1 MKPAAVSRLLLS
13 AVLAASLSACAGQ
26 PSPAAVQVSGTVIFP
41 PAAGVAVFTAR
52 VAGQDR
58 DVAQASVTAA
68 GKYHLTLPAD
78 LTLTAQSTPDL
89 LGDSVRSAFQ
99 NVTCQGPLVMEPP
112 SGRTVTIRGGRFL
125 IGGSVTATLTPALQA
140 IGLQV
145 PLSPQDASIR
155 ARQLVLSDR
164 ALTLTAAQTCTFQQ
178 GDRTLPGTLEVNET
192 LRPGWN
198 VLETTVQVRGS
209 SVSVSLDA
217 ADPLT
222 PVDWLYL
229 PRTN

>member
-1 MKPAAVSRLLLS
+1 MSATLAAFLS
-13 AVLAASLSACAGQ
+13 ACLSACAGQ
-26 PSPAAVQVSGTVIFP
+26 PTPAAAQVSGTVIFP

-52 VAGQDR
+52 VNGQDR
-58 DVAQASVTAA
+58 EVAQASVTA
-68 GKYHLTLPAD
+68 GGTYQLTLPAD
-78 LTLTAQSTPDL
+78 LTLTAQATPDL
-89 LGDSVRSAFQ
+89 LGDSVRGTFQ
-99 NVTCQGPLVMEPP
+99 SVTCQGPLTTQPAAA
-112 SGRTVTIRGGRFL
+112 RTVTVSGGRFL

-140 IGLQV
+140 IGLQA

-164 ALTLTAAQTCTFQQ
+164 ALTIAAAQTCTFRQ
-178 GDRTLPGTLEVNET
+178 GDRTLQGTLDANET

-198 VLETTVQVRGS
+198 VLETTVRVQGV
-209 SVSVSLDA
+209 SVSVSIGA

-229 PRTN
+229 PSTN